1 MAYFYLF
8 AVLEILNISYCF
20 VPLKFET
27 N

>member
-20 VPLKFET
+20 VPL
-27 N
+27 